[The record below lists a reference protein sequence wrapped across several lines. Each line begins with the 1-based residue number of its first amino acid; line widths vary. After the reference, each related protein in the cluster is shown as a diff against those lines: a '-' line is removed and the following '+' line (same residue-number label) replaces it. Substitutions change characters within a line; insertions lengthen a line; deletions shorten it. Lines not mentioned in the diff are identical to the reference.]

1 MAISASQ
8 VKELRERTGAGM
20 MECKRALEAAEG
32 DIEQAADTMRREGLA
47 KADKK
52 AGRVAAEGCVV
63 VATSADDKT
72 ALLLEVNCETDFVAK
87 NEEFSGFAQKVAQ
100 AALDANPVDTDALA
114 QLPLDGSSVEE
125 KRRELIATLGE
136 NIGVRRFQR
145 VEAGDG
151 VLASYLH
158 GSRIGTVVAVTG
170 GDADL
175 ARDLAMHVAASAP
188 QYLNADAVPADV
200 REREKAIFMDQAK
213 DSGKPADIIEKMV
226 EGKLRKYLGEITLL
240 GQPFVKDPDQTVEKL
255 VKAAGASI
263 VDYARL
269 EVGEGIEKK
278 EEDFA
283 AEVRAQ
289 AESSAR

>member
-1 MAISASQ
+1 
-8 VKELRERTGAGM
+8 
-20 MECKRALEAAEG
+20 
-32 DIEQAADTMRREGLA
+32 
-47 KADKK
+47 
-52 AGRVAAEGCVV
+52 
-63 VATSADDKT
+63 
-72 ALLLEVNCETDFVAK
+72 LLEVNCETDFVAK